1 MSQRLNGNGQVVED
15 ATLVDK
21 LPAKAMNLARRCNQL
36 AIEIENGRLR
46 LEVVVVNGRWLLFVE
61 GGDRFEDLGSK

>member
-1 MSQRLNGNGQVVED
+1 MSQRFNGNGQEGDTAV
-15 ATLVDK
+15 ADK
-21 LPAKAMNLARRCNQL
+21 LPAKAMNLARRCHQL
-36 AIEIENGRLR
+36 ATEKENGRLR